1 MRNPNGFGSVIKLS
15 GNRRRPFLVRV
26 TKGWTD
32 DGKQIFQ
39 NLAYFAK
46 RQDAIAFLAEFNNAP
61 FNLDY
66 AKITFSEV
74 YTAWSKEA
82 FKKMLPAVVANYKS
96 VYNVHCKDLYETP
109 YRTIRKHDFQAVLD
123 NCTRSYSVKCGIR
136 NLFSHLDAWCY
147 DRDIISK
154 MYSVNL
160 DCGEPDQKTE
170 RNIFTDE
177 EVKKLFNHVGQP
189 FIDDTIVQIYTGFR
203 VSELLALTAD
213 SIDMKQEIITGGGKT
228 AAGKNRIV
236 PIHPDIMPIIQA
248 HIKEGC
254 HLFPCDTKQ
263 VAYLKNRKDAL
274 EAIGINH
281 TTHDCRHT
289 FRSKLDS
296 ANANKVSIDLLMGHK
311 SKDVGE
317 RVYTHKTIEELKAAI
332 MLLKF

>member
-1 MRNPNGFGSVIKLS
+1 MRNANGYGSVIKLS
-15 GNRRRPFLVRV
+15 GNRRRPYLVRV

-32 DGKQIFQ
+32 DGKQQYQ

-46 RQDAIAFLAEFNNAP
+46 RQDAISFLAEFNNAP

-74 YTAWSKEA
+74 YAAWSKEA
-82 FKKMLPAVVANYKS
+82 FKKMLPAVAANYKS
-96 VYNVHCKDLYETP
+96 AYNVHCKDLYETP
-109 YRTIRKHDFQAVLD
+109 YRTIRKHDFQAALD
-123 NCTRSYSVKCGIR
+123 NCSRSYSVKCSIR

-170 RNIFTDE
+170 RNVFTDE

-236 PIHPDIMPIIQA
+236 PIHPDIMPIIKD
-248 HIKEGC
+248 HNTGGF
-254 HLFPCDTKQ
+254 LFPHKGTQ
-263 VAYLKNRKDAL
+263 TVYLKHRQDAL
-274 EAIGINH
+274 AEIGIDH

-332 MLLKF
+332 MLLRF